1 MSNKDPMPYG
11 QTRQYYP
18 VPQVSGKASGNHFPG
33 GPVSSSP
40 NINPAAAHFR
50 PSAKV
55 SNRNHQNDHLS
66 QPSNG
71 AIENSSNG
79 QVSSSSHTSM
89 MEKVQILERSHNG
102 LRTDIEDLKTLC
114 NGLYSDIGVLKKGG
128 WSVEVGPFQEKAED
142 FRQKLDQLKL
152 ETLKASSG
160 ADADSQTKNGGYGDA
175 SQHTQELAPTPSTAS
190 LPPHIRKDSM
200 FIPPHKRGKQQTEQN
215 TGLNQSKVEATQK
228 AEQNNGSAPSQR
240 MIAVAKG

>member
-1 MSNKDPMPYG
+1 MTISAMSNKDPVPFG
-11 QTRQYYP
+11 QTRQYYS
-18 VPQVSGKASGNHFPG
+18 VPQVSKKSNGNHFPG

-40 NINPAAAHFR
+40 NSTSAAGHFQ

-55 SNRNHQNDHLS
+55 SNGNHQ
-66 QPSNG
+66 
-71 AIENSSNG
+71 NG

-89 MEKVQILERSHNG
+89 MEKTQILGRSHNG

-114 NGLYSDIGVLKKGG
+114 NSLYSDVEVSKKGG
-128 WSVEVGPFQEKAED
+128 WSVEVGPFQDKAED

-175 SQHTQELAPTPSTAS
+175 NQHTQELAPTSSTDS
-190 LPPHIRKDSM
+190 LPPHMRKDSM

-215 TGLNQSKVEATQK
+215 TKHNQFKVEATQK
-228 AEQNNGSAPSQR
+228 AEQSNGSAPPQR